1 MNVKEQYWKYSLIA
15 IILILGLI
23 IFIKIMPFMGGLL
36 GAITIYTLLRNQMR
50 YFTVKRRWKRSI
62 AAILLLLETVL
73 LFLIP
78 LSLAVWLVIN
88 KVQSIN
94 LDPQAFIG
102 PIDNF
107 AALIRER
114 IGYDV
119 LANDNLSSVVS
130 FLPRLGQALM
140 GGIGSFVVNVFV
152 LIFVLYF
159 MLIGGDKM
167 ENYVNDLLPFN
178 STNKK
183 HILNEINMIVK
194 SNAIGIPLLGI
205 IQGGIAV
212 AGYYIFQAPSP
223 LLLGFLTCFATI
235 IPIVGTALIWL
246 PIVVYMGLSGDWVH
260 AIGLLIYASL
270 VITQVDNL
278 IRFVLQKKLADIH
291 PLITIFGV
299 VIGLS
304 LFGFMGIIFGPLLLS
319 LFILCVNIFKT
330 QYLERKTGKFT
341 NC

>member
-1 MNVKEQYWKYSLIA
+1 MSVQEKYWKYSLIA
-15 IILILGLI
+15 IILILGLV
-23 IFIKIMPFMGGLL
+23 IFIKITPFMGGLL

-50 YFTVKRRWKRSI
+50 YFTLKRRWRRSV

-73 LFLIP
+73 FFLIP

-102 PIDNF
+102 PVEQF

-114 IGYDV
+114 TGYDV

-130 FLPRLGQALM
+130 FLPKLGQGLM
-140 GGIGSFVVNVFV
+140 GGISSFVVNVFV

-167 ENYVNDLLPFN
+167 ESYVNDLLPFN

-194 SNAIGIPLLGI
+194 SNAIGIPLLAV
-205 IQGGIAV
+205 IQGGIAMI
-212 AGYYIFQAPSP
+212 GYYVFQAPGP

-235 IPIVGTALIWL
+235 IPIVGTALVWF
-246 PIVVYMGLSGDWVH
+246 PIVIYMGLSGDWVH
-260 AIGLLIYASL
+260 AVGLLAYAAL

-278 IRFVLQKKLADIH
+278 IRFMLQKKMADTH

-304 LFGFMGIIFGPLLLS
+304 LFGFMGVIFGPLLLAV
-319 LFILCVNIFKT
+319 FILCVNIFKT
-330 QYLERKTGKFT
+330 QYLEGKTDKFT